1 MEGKSNPF
9 VELKVGD
16 GLFITKS
23 RMRTNDELL
32 LEPVTVT
39 KVGRKYL
46 TVTTQGRW
54 ANEAQFEKVS
64 GYENVDSNYARQ
76 LVISEYQWLADRK
89 RDAVWS
95 KFMYEVRN
103 IYGGT
108 NVDEANIREAAKL
121 LNIKLEK

>member
-9 VELKVGD
+9 AELKVGD
-16 GLFITKS
+16 GLFATKS
-23 RMRTNDELL
+23 RIRNNEESR
-32 LEPVTVT
+32 LEPVVVT
-39 KVGRKYL
+39 KVGRKYV
-46 TVTTQGRW
+46 TVESIDGW
-54 ANEAQFEKVS
+54 KNPSQFDKVS
-64 GYENVDSNYARQ
+64 GRENVDSNYARQ